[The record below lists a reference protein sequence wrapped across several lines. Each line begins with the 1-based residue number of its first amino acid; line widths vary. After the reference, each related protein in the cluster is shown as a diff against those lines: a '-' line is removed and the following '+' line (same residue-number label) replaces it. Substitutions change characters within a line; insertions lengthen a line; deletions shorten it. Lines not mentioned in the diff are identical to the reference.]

1 MTPTDHTPRSAW
13 TRRAVDVVTRIELG
27 LAAAAIA
34 LIFVLVLV
42 QAVQR
47 YLPLEGWSWTGEL
60 ARFCLVWVTFT
71 AAGVLV
77 TMDAHIS
84 LQLVDAIK
92 NPIVTRAVRSFACAV
107 VAVVGFGFAEEA
119 WELVSTQGMLKSPAM
134 QMPMSWLYVLP
145 LLGFVSTTVRAGV
158 AAILFAVRGVPAEE
172 RKVVVA
178 E

>member
-1 MTPTDHTPRSAW
+1 MRPTPHHSTPGW
-13 TRRAVDVVTRIELG
+13 LRRAVDVVTRVELG
-27 LAAAAIA
+27 IAALATTV
-34 LIFVLVLV
+34 IFLLVLV
-42 QAVQR
+42 QAAQR
-47 YLPLEGWSWTGEL
+47 YLPIEGWAWTGEL
-60 ARFCLVWVTFT
+60 ARFCLVWLTFT

-77 TMDAHIS
+77 TLDAHIS
-84 LQLVDAIK
+84 LQLVDSIK
-92 NPIVTRAVRSFACAV
+92 NPVVTRAVRSFACVV
-107 VAVVGFGFAEEA
+107 VAVIGFGFAEEA